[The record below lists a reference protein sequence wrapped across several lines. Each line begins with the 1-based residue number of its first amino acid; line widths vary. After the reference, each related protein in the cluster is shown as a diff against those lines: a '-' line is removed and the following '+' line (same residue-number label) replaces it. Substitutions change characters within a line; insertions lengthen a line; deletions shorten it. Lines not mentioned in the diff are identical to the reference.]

1 MYSPERERY
10 LVEYEEDDTE
20 VGPLSA
26 LSLPGTLGRVSPG
39 VIAPSCCPVVPDLS
53 AVLGMARVVGDQKH
67 PSSQVPTGPAPR
79 KASP

>member
-26 LSLPGTLGRVSPG
+26 LPPWHPGQGLPW
-39 VIAPSCCPVVPDLS
+39 CHCPFLLPDG
-53 AVLGMARVVGDQKH
+53 A
-67 PSSQVPTGPAPR
+67 
-79 KASP
+79 